1 MTALDAPV
9 DERRRW
15 RSALDAFAD
24 GLISARRVLATSGET
39 NAGSSD
45 EGADEGADEGHDA
58 AVPAAWPPADLPDGA
73 VPDELRAEAE
83 SLLADAD
90 ALRSEILTAMDRS
103 QPTGRRSSTPVS
115 ASPRWSIRL

>member
-1 MTALDAPV
+1 MTVLDSPA

-24 GLISARRVLATSGET
+24 GLISARRALAASDET
-39 NAGSSD
+39 NVVRSD
-45 EGADEGADEGHDA
+45 ESAHEGHDA
-58 AVPAAWPPADLPDGA
+58 AISPAWPPAELPNGTVPDG
-73 VPDELRAEAE
+73 LRAEAE

-90 ALRSEILTAMDRS
+90 SLRSQILTAMDRS

>member
-1 MTALDAPV
+1 MTALHSPA

-15 RSALDAFAD
+15 RSALDAFAE
-24 GLISARRVLATSGET
+24 GLISAQRALAASGEM
-39 NAGSSD
+39 NAGSPES
-45 EGADEGADEGHDA
+45 ADEGHDA
-58 AVPAAWPPADLPDGA
+58 AIPAAWPPTELPNGA
-73 VPDELRAEAE
+73 VPEGLRSEAE

-90 ALRSEILTAMDRS
+90 ALRSQILAAMDRS